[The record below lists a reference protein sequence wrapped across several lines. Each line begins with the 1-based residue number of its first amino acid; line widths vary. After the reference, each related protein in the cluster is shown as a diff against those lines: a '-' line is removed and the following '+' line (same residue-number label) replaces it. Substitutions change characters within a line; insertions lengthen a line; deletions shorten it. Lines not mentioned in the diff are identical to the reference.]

1 MVENE
6 CESNCDCLETQRSS
20 ENSNVTNEC
29 SCCCCCCQ
37 TNTNKTNSSMSCCND
52 DPIAGAKSL
61 LEKSFFTALTEVHVE
76 KLKKQIEREWGSTID
91 KAVDLTIKTV
101 AKQWQAALS
110 KSAANK
116 EFYNELEKIFKAAKE
131 Q

>member
-1 MVENE
+1 MVENQ
-6 CESNCDCLETQRSS
+6 CESNCECVETERSS
-20 ENSNVTNEC
+20 GNSNVINEC
-29 SCCCCCCQ
+29 SCCQ
-37 TNTNKTNSSMSCCND
+37 TTTNKTNSPCCSD

-116 EFYNELEKIFKAAKE
+116 EFYNELEKIFKTAKE

>member
-1 MVENE
+1 MVENN
-6 CESNCDCLETQRSS
+6 CESNCECVQTQSS
-20 ENSNVTNEC
+20 SGDNNVANEC
-29 SCCCCCCQ
+29 CQ
-37 TNTNKTNSSMSCCND
+37 MTNKTNSRSCCRD
-52 DPIAGAKSL
+52 DPIAEAKSL
-61 LEKSFFTALTEVHVE
+61 LERSFITALTEVHVE

-116 EFYNELEKIFKAAKE
+116 EFYNELEKIFKAVKE

>member
-20 ENSNVTNEC
+20 ENSNVANEC
-29 SCCCCCCQ
+29 SCCCCQ
-37 TNTNKTNSSMSCCND
+37 TNTNKTNSSSCCND

-61 LEKSFFTALTEVHVE
+61 LEKSFFKALTEVHVE

-116 EFYNELEKIFKAAKE
+116 EFYNDLEKIFKAVKE

>member
-1 MVENE
+1 MVENQCETNCE
-6 CESNCDCLETQRSS
+6 CGETQRSS
-20 ENSNVTNEC
+20 GNSNVSNEY
-29 SCCCCCCQ
+29 SCCCQ
-37 TNTNKTNSSMSCCND
+37 TTTNKTNSPCCSSD

-61 LEKSFFTALTEVHVE
+61 LERSFFKAFTEVHVE

-101 AKQWQAALS
+101 AKQWQASLL

-116 EFYNELEKIFKAAKE
+116 EFYNELEKIMKTAKE
-131 Q
+131 

>member
-1 MVENE
+1 MVENNCETNWE
-6 CESNCDCLETQRSS
+6 CEEPKKSS
-20 ENSNVTNEC
+20 GNSNVANEC
-29 SCCCCCCQ
+29 SCCCQ
-37 TNTNKTNSSMSCCND
+37 TTTNKINSPCCND

-61 LEKSFFTALTEVHVE
+61 LERSFFTALTAVHVE

-101 AKQWQAALS
+101 AKQWQASLL

-116 EFYNELEKIFKAAKE
+116 EFYNELEKIMKTAKE
-131 Q
+131 

>member
-1 MVENE
+1 MYMVENQCETNCE
-6 CESNCDCLETQRSS
+6 CVETQRSS
-20 ENSNVTNEC
+20 GDDNVANEC
-29 SCCCCCCQ
+29 SCCCQ
-37 TNTNKTNSSMSCCND
+37 TTTNKINSTCCSSD

-61 LEKSFFTALTEVHVE
+61 LEKSFFKALTEVHVE
-76 KLKKQIEREWGSTID
+76 KLKKQIEREWGATID

-101 AKQWQAALS
+101 TKQWQSALS

-116 EFYNELEKIFKAAKE
+116 EFYSELEKIFKTAKE

>member
-1 MVENE
+1 MVENQCEINCE
-6 CESNCDCLETQRSS
+6 CVETERRS
-20 ENSNVTNEC
+20 ENSNVANEC
-29 SCCCCCCQ
+29 SCCCQ
-37 TNTNKTNSSMSCCND
+37 TNTNKINSPCCND

-61 LEKSFFTALTEVHVE
+61 FEKSFFKALTEVHVE

-116 EFYNELEKIFKAAKE
+116 EFYNELENLFKTAKE

>member
-29 SCCCCCCQ
+29 SCCCCCQ

-61 LEKSFFTALTEVHVE
+61 LEKSFFKALTEVHVE

-116 EFYNELEKIFKAAKE
+116 EFYNELEKLFKAAKE